1 MIDRVAVTC
10 SPTWPRSLLHHS
22 SSSPASSSVLT
33 SVESMDSLEG
43 FDSSESGFIATRPSI
58 ADFMAAVPNLGEHHN
73 NNNNIAGGN
82 HVNSTSPATPNSLF
96 CGQGGNIGGS
106 ATQPNNATGN
116 TSSTNEY
123 PWMKEKKTTRK
134 NNHQGAGLKVSRAEV
149 FKSSTQED
157 RKARLRKSSKKLD
170 LGKLASE
177 KARFAQARS

>member
-116 TSSTNEY
+116 TSSTNG
-123 PWMKEKKTTRK
+123 MMNMNSFKKKLGKFTKEK
-134 NNHQGAGLKVSRAEV
+134 V
-149 FKSSTQED
+149 
-157 RKARLRKSSKKLD
+157 KKLNY
-170 LGKLASE
+170 LE
-177 KARFAQARS
+177 RFLT